1 MLKLKNEI
9 FITVQLLGKVNGD
22 TVFDFLINKLQSK
35 ETIKDRICALWILRH
50 LVLREYFNISENLRK
65 MFMSYL

>member
-1 MLKLKNEI
+1 M
-9 FITVQLLGKVNGD
+9 GKVNGD
-22 TVFDFLINKLQSK
+22 TVFDFLINRLQSK